1 MSWYGIIKLA
11 LPFLEKYSFLI
22 SLILFSRWLYKRFSK
37 AYLKKLENNTKLN
50 YERRQMEI
58 NRYNATN
65 PEYQVQITSGWI
77 DSYKYKVSQI
87 NNTLLLSF
95 VFAYISFNTTSYLES
110 SNENFF
116 KFLTISTTLFLAG
129 LTYIQNSKRV

>member
-1 MSWYGIIKLA
+1 M
-11 LPFLEKYSFLI
+11 
-22 SLILFSRWLYKRFSK
+22 
-37 AYLKKLENNTKLN
+37 
-50 YERRQMEI
+50 
-58 NRYNATN
+58 YNAIN
-65 PEYQVQITSGWI
+65 PKYQVQITSGWL
-77 DSYKYKVSQI
+77 DSYKYKFSQI

-116 KFLTISTTLFLAG
+116 KLLTISTTLFLAG